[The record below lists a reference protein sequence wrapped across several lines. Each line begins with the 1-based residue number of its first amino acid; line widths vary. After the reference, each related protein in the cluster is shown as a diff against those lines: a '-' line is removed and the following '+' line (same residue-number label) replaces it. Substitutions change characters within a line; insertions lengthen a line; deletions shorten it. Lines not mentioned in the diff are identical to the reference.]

1 MVAFVRGAL
10 FQYRD
15 RRFRRLPHLRVRG
28 ERSALQFVE
37 DVGFCST
44 FARFPEGVPCL
55 WEAVAGRRDPRWPRH
70 SHHDAGVGRTWELKE
85 ILPARRRV
93 YYGKLLKNHPC
104 LVSLDLFPAFYALIR
119 GRQRAG
125 DYRKEY
131 EAGRLSLTAK
141 RLMDGLRR
149 EHPLY
154 TRDLRAQV
162 FMLEPSRTREFE
174 RAMGE
179 LQQGLWV
186 LKTEERY
193 EPTFSYRWDFLE
205 AWLPEPVRDGRR
217 LRREKA
223 LEMLVGKFLEVA
235 GYADP
240 RSVARLFRV
249 SRDEAERTIGVLARG
264 GALLTDQEIVGLPG
278 RWLIS
283 TRLAR
288 KGGARGWR
296 GGVPLRAPSPP
307 KAGLVGDPRQGD
319 VARLGGGAPAT
330 GPAGDHTGSVAR

>member
-1 MVAFVRGAL
+1 MARVRLGEL
-10 FQYRD
+10 LRYRD
-15 RRFRRLPHLRVRG
+15 RRFRRLPGLRVRG
-28 ERSALQFVE
+28 ERGALAFVN

-70 SHHDAGVGRTWELKE
+70 SHHDRWIGLTWELKE
-85 ILPARRRV
+85 ILPARRSV

-119 GRQRAG
+119 GRQRAR
-125 DYRKEY
+125 DYWAEY

-141 RLMDGLRR
+141 RLMDALIR

-186 LKTEERY
+186 VKTEERY
-193 EPTFSYRWDFLE
+193 EPTFSYRWDLLE
-205 AWLPEPVRDGRR
+205 TWLLEPVRDGRR
-217 LRREKA
+217 LQREKA
-223 LEMLVGKFLEVA
+223 LGRLVGKFMEVA
-235 GYADP
+235 GYADE
-240 RSVARLFRV
+240 RSIARLFRV
-249 SRDEAERTIGVLARG
+249 GGEEVRRAINPLVHRG
-264 GALLTDQEIVGLPG
+264 AILEDQPVRGLPG

-283 TRLAR
+283 SRLAPEVR
-288 KGGARGWR
+288 ARGWR
-296 GGVPLRAPSPP
+296 GGASQRAARS
-307 KAGLVGDPRQGD
+307 GTLVRVTERGETEASRRQAPR
-319 VARLGGGAPAT
+319 ARDAREAT
-330 GPAGDHTGSVAR
+330 Q

>member
-1 MVAFVRGAL
+1 MASFVRGTL
-10 FQYRD
+10 FRYRD
-15 RRFRRLPHLRVRG
+15 RRFRRLPRLRVRG
-28 ERSALQFVE
+28 ARTALQFVN

-70 SHHDAGVGRTWELKE
+70 SHHDRWIGLTWELKE
-85 ILPARRRV
+85 ILPARRWV

-119 GRQRAG
+119 GRQRAR
-125 DYRKEY
+125 DYRAEY

-141 RLMDGLRR
+141 RLMDALSR

-186 LKTEERY
+186 VKTEERY
-193 EPTFSYRWDFLE
+193 EPTFSYRWDLLE

-217 LRREKA
+217 LQREKA
-223 LEMLVGKFLEVA
+223 LEVLVGKFIEVA
-235 GYADP
+235 GYSDQ
-240 RSVARLFRV
+240 RSIGRLFRV
-249 SRDEAERTIGVLARG
+249 NGEEVNSAIITLVRRG
-264 GALLTDQEIVGLPG
+264 AILHDQPVRGLPG

-283 TRLAR
+283 RRVA
-288 KGGARGWR
+288 
-296 GGVPLRAPSPP
+296 
-307 KAGLVGDPRQGD
+307 QG
-319 VARLGGGAPAT
+319 
-330 GPAGDHTGSVAR
+330 AGDTREASQ